1 MESIDVKVDKDL
13 PVKEIEEHEDDPPI
27 EEEEH
32 KEEEIDEEEQEE
44 EEERE
49 PPNTP
54 SKTKYVQRHHPEE
67 KIIGDKD
74 EGVQTRRRITI
85 TPKRKFIALLSMIEP
100 KTFAEATKD
109 PHWVKSMEEEMTQ
122 ID

>member
-1 MESIDVKVDKDL
+1 MEIIDVKVDEDL
-13 PVKEIEEHEDDPPI
+13 PVKEIEEHEDHSLI
-27 EEEEH
+27 EEEEP
-32 KEEEIDEEEQEE
+32 KEEEIDEEEEEE

-67 KIIGDKD
+67 QIIGDKD

-85 TPKRKFIALLSMIEP
+85 TPKRKVIALLSMIEP
-100 KTFAEATKD
+100 ETFAKAR
-109 PHWVKSMEEEMTQ
+109 
-122 ID
+122 ILIR